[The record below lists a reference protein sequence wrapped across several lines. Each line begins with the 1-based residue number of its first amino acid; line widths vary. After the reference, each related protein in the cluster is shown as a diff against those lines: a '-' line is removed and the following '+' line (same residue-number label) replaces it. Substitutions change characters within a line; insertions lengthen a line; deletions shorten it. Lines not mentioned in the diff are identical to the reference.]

1 MIPRDKP
8 NKPSKDQ
15 EKHPYRKPEVKQIL
29 LRPEEAVL
37 GGCKIT
43 GQYGPGLSNCNL
55 SGSYCQANL
64 S

>member
-1 MIPRDKP
+1 MPLPDNP

-15 EKHPYRKPEVKQIL
+15 EKRPYRKPELKQIF

-37 GGCKIT
+37 GGCKAT
-43 GQYGPGLSNCNL
+43 GGTGPGRSNCNL
-55 SGSYCQANL
+55 SGSYCSVNL